1 LRKSMK
7 YKVIDN
13 FLEEKDFKAIEKI
26 KLSKINSNNMRVFN
40 NTISKDGT
48 IMKNDC
54 IEKKILQSL
63 QKKYH
68 AKALKILNELC
79 PEKIKL
85 YEFSEFHIIQT
96 GANYKF
102 PPHDDT
108 PIKLLSGVIYVEPV
122 ENKGTMFFQDKKGN
136 GKEEIRWKKNRAVF
150 FSRKERETWH
160 SYEGDRKSERIAL
173 VYNLMTSK
181 IKEVCKIEKKSYLIS
196 LLRYKINPYLYR
208 FFGFVI

>member
-1 LRKSMK
+1 MK

>member
-1 LRKSMK
+1 MK

-26 KLSKINSNNMRVFN
+26 KLSKIDSNNMRVFN

>member
-1 LRKSMK
+1 MK

-102 PPHDDT
+102 PTHDDT

-122 ENKGTMFFQDKKGN
+122 ENKGTMFF
-136 GKEEIRWKKNRAVF
+136 F
-150 FSRKERETWH
+150 F
-160 SYEGDRKSERIAL
+160 
-173 VYNLMTSK
+173 
-181 IKEVCKIEKKSYLIS
+181 
-196 LLRYKINPYLYR
+196 
-208 FFGFVI
+208 F

>member
-1 LRKSMK
+1 MK

-26 KLSKINSNNMRVFN
+26 RLSKINSNNMRVFN